1 LTWFSH
7 NCHDFNPI
15 ILIQGKFGQRSGL
28 SSTEYFTNQDAYF
41 DLVFDPSNE
50 VQSIQIVN
58 PKMLCVAYRKAEEFI
73 EDAANTNVIIAS
85 WVTAQAR
92 LELESY
98 LDKLNDRVLY
108 MDTGQF
114 LVTHMYGFPR
124 FNFSKVFKVPTIP
137 HN

>member
-1 LTWFSH
+1 LTWVFH
-7 NCHDFNPI
+7 HCHDINPI

-28 SSTEYFTNQDAYF
+28 SSTEYFTNQEAYF
-41 DLVFDPSNE
+41 DLVFDPTNE

-58 PKMLCVAYRKAEEFI
+58 PKMMCVAYRKAEEFI

-114 LVTHMYGFPR
+114 RGIRLLGFQRYMQNHYNMP
-124 FNFSKVFKVPTIP
+124 
-137 HN
+137 